1 VFGSNNLAEAWI
13 RLQHLPEES
22 SEYDALFWAWEE
34 LTEMCQSAPE
44 SAWNVI
50 QEIIALDQSDEILAN
65 VGVGPH
71 LGSGKADGTHRLHRS

>member
-1 VFGSNNLAEAWI
+1 
-13 RLQHLPEES
+13 
-22 SEYDALFWAWEE
+22 
-34 LTEMCQSAPE
+34 MCQSAPE